1 MSTYVVLGKL
11 TQQGL
16 QDVKG
21 MLKREEA
28 RVRGAEAL
36 GITIRE
42 SFLTMGSY
50 DVVMVVDAPSSEA
63 LATFVL
69 QAGMRGHVTT
79 ETLRAFNDDEVER
92 VIAGL

>member
-11 TQQGL
+11 TKEGL

-42 SFLTMGSY
+42 SFL
-50 DVVMVVDAPSSEA
+50 
-63 LATFVL
+63 
-69 QAGMRGHVTT
+69 
-79 ETLRAFNDDEVER
+79 
-92 VIAGL
+92 